1 MAKTHSVGM
10 GFCLPCHSLGQRFW
24 SVMEPGVLLGGIR
37 RREESSSK
45 EGVEM
50 SWKWEGGGS
59 TPKRISSLPS
69 SVPSPCTLP
78 PHYHQ
83 MPWEAELWGNGNLR
97 TPNKQGRWTDWL
109 AVFCCQGPTAFKYFV
124 LVHIGAKRYISI
136 LCRVTSSA
144 PRMTAFF
151 NLSNKWFP

>member
-97 TPNKQGRWTDWL
+97 TPNKQGRWTGCLLL
-109 AVFCCQGPTAFKYFV
+109 AVFCCPTAFKFFV
-124 LVHIGAKRYISI
+124 LVHIGAKRYIKYIVQSYKF
-136 LCRVTSSA
+136 SSQNDS
-144 PRMTAFF
+144 FF
-151 NLSNKWFP
+151 F